1 MIEELTPEEQQ
12 AEAESWKR
20 WKSPETWGNTESGA
34 HAFGWA
40 AGVAWE
46 RQRVK
51 GERDEAC
58 AEAERLR
65 AVPSPNTYHEFVTSP
80 VHNEDVCQYS
90 WRVERERTYCRQ
102 PRKAHSG

>member
-65 AVPSPNTYHEFVTSP
+65 AATAQARGTAAHRTS
-80 VHNEDVCQYS
+80 VDELTEERS
-90 WRVERERTYCRQ
+90 TFRVERVR
-102 PRKAHSG
+102 